1 VPTHE
6 RVAPERVA
14 PERIAPERIAHER
27 IAPERTAMSAAFT
40 EGGYRFE
47 NFVIGPSNRLAAAA
61 ARAVGD
67 APGISYNPLFL
78 YGPPGLGKTHLVAA
92 LAYHARQ
99 AQPNLRVEFSTGEEV
114 VERLH
119 RAIAS
124 GQPESFSQ
132 HFHNVDLLLLDDVQ
146 FFTGQR
152 ETQNELLRLFNLMQG
167 RGRQLVMTSDRPP
180 EDIPDVDQRLLSRL
194 SGGLIADIGAPDFE
208 MRLAILRNSS
218 TERAVVFTDG
228 VLEEV
233 ARLPFGN
240 VRELKGAL
248 NRISAYQ
255 QLDGNAIAAAD
266 VRAVLG
272 DRVAH
277 VVTPR
282 VVVIPNALLGAS
294 GTEYEGFLA
303 DVTEVVETRVE
314 KWRIHLG
321 EACTYWKSEGYSTV
335 VLERA
340 MTLSEPPDLH
350 GLLATF
356 TAAIEHLQA
365 LEVQAVALDPALRG
379 KPAFKNP
386 ETIAEAQLLVDR
398 ALASAV
404 PLPMPL
410 PSYTRSGFE
419 GGSAIQLALKAFDA
433 VVENPGARYNPLFVH
448 GPSGVGK
455 THFAHALGNALRV
468 GHPRLSVAC
477 VSANTFVEELVR
489 AMQDGTVERWRA
501 RYRAADV
508 LILDDVQQLENKERT
523 QEELFHLF
531 NPLYERGCQIVMT
544 ADRSPKDMHGV
555 AERLRSRF
563 EGGLVVA
570 LQAPDRAMRQRLI
583 ARWLLESGHDPLQ
596 ALVNWLADREVT
608 SVREL
613 SGLITRLS
621 AAADLL
627 GTTLTL
633 DIAQRE
639 LNGASALPVMPVLH
653 AKAGA
658 MDDFFLDTEKVVWE
672 WPDLSGRLIEDLR

>member
-1 VPTHE
+1 
-6 RVAPERVA
+6 
-14 PERIAPERIAHER
+14 
-27 IAPERTAMSAAFT
+27 MSGPT

-47 NFVIGPSNRLAAAA
+47 NFVIGSSNRLAAAA
-61 ARAVGD
+61 ARAVGE
-67 APGISYNPLFL
+67 APGTAYNPLFL

-92 LAYHARQ
+92 IAYHARQ
-99 AQPNLRVEFSTGEEV
+99 AQPTLRVEFSTGEEV

-119 RAIAS
+119 RAIAT
-124 GQPESFSQ
+124 GQTESFSQ
-132 HFHNVDLLLLDDVQ
+132 HYHNVDLLLLDDVQ

-208 MRLAILRNSS
+208 MRLAILRNSVAD
-218 TERAVVFTDG
+218 RALAFSDG

-248 NRISAYQ
+248 NRLSAFQ
-255 QLDGNAIAAAD
+255 QLDGNEVQAGD

-272 DRVAH
+272 DRIARPA
-277 VVTPR
+277 TAP
-282 VVVIPNALLGAS
+282 VVVIPDAMLGAT
-294 GTEYEGFLA
+294 GQEYEGFLA
-303 DVTEVVETRVE
+303 DVTEVVENRVE

-321 EACTYWKSEGYSTV
+321 EACNYWRSEGYHTT

-340 MTLSEPPDLH
+340 MSLSEPPDVN

-379 KPAFKNP
+379 KPAFRNP
-386 ETIAEAQLLVDR
+386 ELIAEAQLLVDR

-404 PLPMPL
+404 PLPAPL
-410 PSYTRSGFE
+410 PSYTRSGME

-433 VVENPGARYNPLFVH
+433 VVANPGERYNPLFVH

-455 THFAHALGNALRV
+455 THFVHALGNALRI
-468 GHPRLSVAC
+468 GHPKLSIAC
-477 VSANTFVEELVR
+477 VSANAFMEELIA
-489 AMQDGTVERWRA
+489 AMQEGVVERWRA

-508 LILDDVQQLENKERT
+508 LIIDDIQLLENKERT

-531 NPLYERGCQIVMT
+531 NPLYERGCQIVLAGDRAPREMT
-544 ADRSPKDMHGV
+544 GLPDRM
-555 AERLRSRF
+555 RSRF

-583 ARWLLESGHDPLQ
+583 ARWLLESGHDPIQ
-596 ALVNWLADREVT
+596 ALVNWLADRDVS

-613 SGLITRLS
+613 GGIITRLS
-621 AAADLL
+621 AAADVQ
-627 GTTLTL
+627 GVSLTL
-633 DIAQRE
+633 DIARRE
-639 LNGASALPVMPVLH
+639 LEGVATVAAPTPPLRAEPHGQDNFF
-653 AKAGA
+653 
-658 MDDFFLDTEKVVWE
+658 MDAEKVMWE
-672 WPDLSGRLIEDLR
+672 WPDLSGRVIEELR

>member
-1 VPTHE
+1 
-6 RVAPERVA
+6 
-14 PERIAPERIAHER
+14 
-27 IAPERTAMSAAFT
+27 MSAAFT
-40 EGGYRFE
+40 ESGYRFE
-47 NFVIGPSNRLAAAA
+47 NFVIGASNRLAAAA
-61 ARAVGD
+61 ARAVAD
-67 APGISYNPLFL
+67 APGTTYNPLFL

-92 LAYHARQ
+92 LAFHARQ
-99 AQPNLRVEFSTGEEV
+99 ALPNLRVEFSTGEEV

-119 RAIAS
+119 RSIAA
-124 GQPESFSQ
+124 GQPETFAQ

-218 TERAVVFTDG
+218 TERAVTFDDG

-248 NRISAYQ
+248 NRLSAYQ
-255 QLDGNAIAAAD
+255 QLDGTAVVPGD

-272 DRVAH
+272 GRVTQPSPAK
-277 VVTPR
+277 
-282 VVVIPNALLGAS
+282 VVVIPNELLGAS
-294 GTEYEGFLA
+294 GSEYEGFLA

-314 KWRIHLG
+314 KWRIRIG
-321 EACTYWKSEGYSTV
+321 EACTYWRSEGYATN

-340 MTLSEPPDLH
+340 MTLSEPPDLN
-350 GLLATF
+350 GLLGTF
-356 TAAIEHLQA
+356 TATIEHLQA
-365 LEVQAVALDPALRG
+365 LEVQAIALDPALRG

-386 ETIAEAQLLVDR
+386 ELVSEAQLLVDR

-404 PLPMPL
+404 PLPSPL
-410 PSYTRSGFE
+410 PAYTRSGME

-433 VVENPGARYNPLFVH
+433 VVENPGERYNPLFIH
-448 GPSGVGK
+448 GPSGTGK
-455 THFAHALGNALRV
+455 THFAHALGNALRI
-468 GHPRLSVAC
+468 GHPRLAVAC
-477 VSANTFVEELVR
+477 VSANTFAEELVG
-489 AMQDGTVERWRA
+489 AMQEGTVERWRA

-508 LILDDVQQLENKERT
+508 FILDDVHSLESKERT

-531 NPLYERGCQIVMT
+531 NPLYERGCQIVLT
-544 ADRSPKDMHGV
+544 SDRSPKEMPGLAD
-555 AERLRSRF
+555 RLRSRF

-570 LQAPDRAMRQRLI
+570 LQVPDRAMRQRLI
-583 ARWLLESGHDPLQ
+583 ARWLLENGHDPIQ

-613 SGLITRLS
+613 SGMITRLS
-621 AAADLL
+621 AAADLRGMSL
-627 GTTLTL
+627 NL
-633 DIAQRE
+633 DIAKRE
-639 LNGASALPVMPVLH
+639 LDGATAAAPVTAIH
-653 AKAGA
+653 AESTAV
-658 MDDFFLDTEKVVWE
+658 DNFFLDTEKVLWE
-672 WPDLSGRLIEDLR
+672 WPDMSGRLIEDLR

>member
-1 VPTHE
+1 
-6 RVAPERVA
+6 
-14 PERIAPERIAHER
+14 
-27 IAPERTAMSAAFT
+27 MSAAFT

-67 APGISYNPLFL
+67 APGTTYNPLFL

-99 AQPNLRVEFSTGEEV
+99 TQPTLRVEFSTGEEV

-119 RAIAS
+119 RAIAA
-124 GQPESFSQ
+124 GQPETFAQ
-132 HFHNVDLLLLDDVQ
+132 HFHKVDLLLLDDVQ

-180 EDIPDVDQRLLSRL
+180 EEIPDVDQRLLSRL

-218 TERAVVFTDG
+218 AERSVSFTEG

-248 NRISAYQ
+248 NRLSAYQ
-255 QLDGNAIAAAD
+255 QLDGTAVAADD

-272 DRVAH
+272 GRVTQPA
-277 VVTPR
+277 TTR
-282 VVVIPNALLGAS
+282 VVVIPHELLGAS
-294 GTEYEGFLA
+294 GKEYEGFLA

-321 EACTYWKSEGYSTV
+321 EACTYWRSEGYSTV

-340 MTLSEPPDLH
+340 MALSEPPDLN

-386 ETIAEAQLLVDR
+386 ELIAEAQLLVDR
-398 ALASAV
+398 ALASA
-404 PLPMPL
+404 MPL
-410 PSYTRSGFE
+410 PGPLPAYTRSGME

-433 VVENPGARYNPLFVH
+433 VVANPGERYNPLFMH

-455 THFAHALGNALRV
+455 THFAHALGNALRS

-477 VSANTFVEELVR
+477 VSANTFVEELIS
-489 AMQDGTVERWRA
+489 AMQEGTVERWRA

-531 NPLYERGCQIVMT
+531 NPLYERGCQIVLT
-544 ADRSPKDMHGV
+544 CDCAPKELRGV
-555 AERLRSRF
+555 ADRLRSRF

-570 LQAPDRAMRQRLI
+570 LQLPDRAMRQRLI

-613 SGLITRLS
+613 SGTITRLS

-627 GTTLTL
+627 GASLTL
-633 DIAQRE
+633 EIAKRE
-639 LNGASALPVMPVLH
+639 LEGASAPTPVPAMH
-653 AKAGA
+653 AESGA
-658 MDDFFLDTEKVVWE
+658 LDDFFLDAEKVVWE

>member
-1 VPTHE
+1 
-6 RVAPERVA
+6 
-14 PERIAPERIAHER
+14 
-27 IAPERTAMSAAFT
+27 MSGVT

-47 NFVIGPSNRLAAAA
+47 NFVIGSSNRLAAAA
-61 ARAVGD
+61 ARAVGA
-67 APGISYNPLFL
+67 APGTVYNPLFL

-92 LAYHARQ
+92 IAYHARQ
-99 AQPNLRVEFSTGEEV
+99 MQPSLRVEFSTGEEV

-119 RAIAS
+119 RAIAT
-124 GQPESFSQ
+124 GQAETFSQ
-132 HFHNVDLLLLDDVQ
+132 HYHNVNLLLLDDVQ

-152 ETQNELLRLFNLMQG
+152 ETQNELLRLFNVMQG

-208 MRLAILRNSS
+208 MRLAILRNSAS
-218 TERAVVFTDG
+218 DRTLAFSEG

-248 NRISAYQ
+248 NRLTAFQ
-255 QLDGNAIAAAD
+255 QLDGSEVQAAD

-272 DRVAH
+272 NRIARSS
-277 VVTPR
+277 TPP
-282 VVVIPNALLGAS
+282 VVVIPDAMLGAS
-294 GTEYEGFLA
+294 GQEYEGFLA

-314 KWRIHLG
+314 KWRIHIG
-321 EACTYWKSEGYSTV
+321 EACNYWRSEGYVTT

-340 MTLSEPPDLH
+340 MGLATPPDVN

-379 KPAFKNP
+379 KPAFRNP
-386 ETIAEAQLLVDR
+386 ELIASAQLLVDR

-404 PLPMPL
+404 PLPAPIA
-410 PSYTRSGFE
+410 SYTRSGME
-419 GGSAIQLALKAFDA
+419 GGTAIQLGLKAFDA
-433 VVENPGARYNPLFVH
+433 VVANPGERYNPLFIH

-455 THFAHALGNALRV
+455 THFVHALGNALRI
-468 GHPRLSVAC
+468 GHPKLSIAC
-477 VSANTFVEELVR
+477 VSANAFMEELIG
-489 AMQDGTVERWRA
+489 AMQEGAVERWRA

-508 LILDDVQQLENKERT
+508 LIIDDIQLLENKERT

-531 NPLYERGCQIVMT
+531 NPLYERGCQIVLAGDRAPREMPGI
-544 ADRSPKDMHGV
+544 AD
-555 AERLRSRF
+555 RLRSRF

-570 LQAPDRAMRQRLI
+570 LQVPDRAMRQRLI
-583 ARWLLESGHDPLQ
+583 ARWLLESGHDPIQ
-596 ALVNWLADREVT
+596 SLVNWLADRDVS

-613 SGLITRLS
+613 AGILTRLS
-621 AAADLL
+621 ATADVQ
-627 GTTLTL
+627 GTSLTL
-633 DIAQRE
+633 DIARRE
-639 LNGASALPVMPVLH
+639 LEGAPSAPAAAPPLRTEPGDH
-653 AKAGA
+653 DG
-658 MDDFFLDTEKVVWE
+658 FFMDTEKVMWE
-672 WPDLSGRLIEDLR
+672 WPDLSGRVIEELR